1 MAEYMGKDGF
11 VWWQGVV
18 EDRHDPLYLGRCRV
32 RILGWHTEDKTD
44 MPTESLPWA
53 YPVQPITSAAQT
65 GVGISPTGPVEGT
78 WVVGFYRDGEQ
89 AQEPVFFGT
98 LGGIP
103 ELPAVENV
111 GFNDPRGDTIDF
123 HPDLSHKPDAGPSKL
138 TFQSDLSKNIPYPPK
153 NVTHYKTVDKPTVE
167 VSGKRF
173 LTDTKTGIPGQAVMH
188 VEMEE
193 YTTRSTY
200 PREEYLNEAT
210 TPRAARGK
218 TGTPTD
224 EYASTIMHQKQVNWS
239 TLHGTDGFSTASL
252 KDVRTLVDTNTTSVG
267 PPVLKEKITS
277 QTPYNWSAPE
287 PTSIY
292 GAIYPYN
299 HVHESESGHLI
310 EVDDTP
316 GKERLHR
323 YHRTGT
329 YEEIGALGQRIVKV
343 VNENF
348 HMGLNNDYTAIMGN
362 KYENIA
368 GKLDIVSSQ
377 GYYHLATGPVSMR
390 GGSFSFDIGSAGK
403 ISVNP
408 EGITLDAG
416 TGTMVLKGQNIKHDF
431 KEAAGTDTKRGGFTQ
446 EIGGLYSLETG
457 SLGLTT
463 KGSVGITSGGDL
475 ISVVTGAI
483 TETIVNMSIPPTLAA
498 RKTTATFGDI
508 DFNTA
513 NFGIGNFNVDIGPM
527 IPGEPGGTAFL
538 KGGTSFSAT
547 PLSFSINQGLLSGPT
562 SSSLSM
568 SPLGIVLTYGTS
580 SISITPAGISIIAPA
595 VTVGSPDSVTTISGS
610 LVSVGSS
617 STAVTAVAGS
627 LITLN

>member
-103 ELPAVENV
+103 EVPGEINV
-111 GFNDPRGDTIDF
+111 GFNDPRADTIEF
-123 HPDLSHKPDAGPSKL
+123 HPDLEKGPYKKKDAGNKL
-138 TFQSDLSKNIPYPPK
+138 TFSRSAPNIPYPPK
-153 NVTHYKTVDKPTVE
+153 NMSHYKTVDKKEIPVGDE
-167 VSGKRF
+167 GFKSF
-173 LTDTKTGIPGQAVMH
+173 ISTKSAIPGTVAFH
-188 VEMEE
+188 VELEE
-193 YTTRSTY
+193 YANRSTY

-210 TPRAARGK
+210 TPRAARGEK
-218 TGTPTD
+218 GQTAA
-224 EYASTIMHQKQVNWS
+224 EYASGIVGQKQSNWVA
-239 TLHGTDGFSTASL
+239 LNGIAGFSTASL
-252 KDVRTLVDTNTTSVG
+252 KDIRTIGEDG
-267 PPVLKEKITS
+267 IERITS
-277 QTPYNWSAPE
+277 TKPYEWFEPAPY
-287 PTSIY
+287 TLY
-292 GAIYPYN
+292 GAEYPYN

-310 EVDDTP
+310 EIDDTP

-343 VNENF
+343 VNENY

-368 GKLDIVSSQ
+368 GKLDIVSGDYFHTSS
-377 GYYHLATGPVSMR
+377 GAVDMR
-390 GGSFSFDIGSAGK
+390 GTSFNFDIGGAGN

-408 EGITLDAG
+408 EGITLNAG
-416 TGTMVLKGQNIKHDF
+416 TGTMILAGQRLEKNFND
-431 KEAAGTDTKRGGFTQ
+431 AAGTDTMRGAFTQ

-457 SLGLTT
+457 SFALTT
-463 KGSVGITSGGDL
+463 RASAGITTGGDL
-475 ISVVTGAI
+475 VSVITGSVN
-483 TETIVNMSIPPTLAA
+483 ETIVNMSIPPALAA
-498 RKTTATFGDI
+498 RNTKVTYGDI
-508 DFNTA
+508 NFNTA

-527 IPGEPGGTAFL
+527 LPLQPGGTGFIA
-538 KGGTSFSAT
+538 GGTSLSAT
-547 PLSFSINQGLLSGPT
+547 PISFSVTQGGLSPPGTGPVA
-562 SSSLSM
+562 SSFSM
-568 SPLGIVLTYGTS
+568 SPLGVFLTYGTS
-580 SISITPAGISIIAPA
+580 SISITAAGISLLAPI
-595 VTVGSPDSVTTISGS
+595 VTVGDASSVTTISGS
-610 LVSVGSS
+610 VVSVGSS
-617 STAVTAVAGS
+617 STAVTAVAGT
-627 LITLN
+627 LVTLN